1 MSGNPS
7 VAAQVAVVCDTADAS
22 GAPLGAVVAYA
33 AAVWRA
39 TGTVPAHYAAAVA
52 AAEVEIGA
60 DNTAAVADWVATQRD
75 WIETAAA
82 ALDALRELGPP
93 SREVSAPALA
103 AAAVAALL
111 ADAAGD
117 PLAEIVWAGVCAAAQ
132 WEMRFLGEEVL
143 ITEVLAADPLANA
156 AYLRMSS
163 EDGGRIATA
172 VRRSLVRL
180 DALAGEIPT

>member
-1 MSGNPS
+1 MTPS
-7 VAAQVAVVCDTADAS
+7 PEAAVAAVCDYAIEN
-22 GAPLGAVVAYA
+22 GAGLPAITAYA

-93 SREVSAPALA
+93 SREVPAPALA

-111 ADAAGD
+111 AEAAGD
-117 PLAEIVWAGVCAAAQ
+117 PLAEIAWAGVCAA
-132 WEMRFLGEEVL
+132 
-143 ITEVLAADPLANA
+143 
-156 AYLRMSS
+156 
-163 EDGGRIATA
+163 GRA
-172 VRRSLVRL
+172 VG
-180 DALAGEIPT
+180 DALPG